1 MTINIIPADPT
12 EGLETNYGFEA
23 EEIGQLIS
31 NTTIGIDPDFKAH
44 QHGLTMIAGGTEMLR
59 VAQDGFYVRGV
70 KVTQDDREAEIVY
83 NAFKQFLVWAE
94 LNRR

>member
-1 MTINIIPADPT
+1 MATFDFRDVHQYGQVTENATISVSPQAQNNI
-12 EGLETNYGFEA
+12 
-23 EEIGQLIS
+23 S
-31 NTTIGIDPDFKAH
+31 CW
-44 QHGLTMIAGGTEMLR
+44 AGGTEMLR

-70 KVTQDDREAEIVY
+70 RVPADDKEAETVY